1 VIRAREGHHHVRTTF
16 AIESNDSQA
25 PGIVPEPVRVHDQPI
40 APTRPRR
47 PATGVSRTYAAD
59 RRTTNPSS
67 KPQEVHC
74 DADAVRSVPRV

>member
-1 VIRAREGHHHVRTTF
+1 VIRAREGHHHVRPTF

-47 PATGVSRTYAAD
+47 PATGVSRMYAAD

-74 DADAVRSVPRV
+74 DADAV